1 MDIAKEDSWTTCVDP
16 GNREPGG
23 VSKADGRLKKDTGH
37 RPRATTLASKL
48 ATRDLGIALSD
59 AVRLL
64 RRTPSWSTSA
74 SPRPESAASYDSAGN
89 FQTSSSPTSRP
100 SSWVIR
106 QLQQHDAAGAGTV
119 SSSTGE
125 QTSALGE
132 IVHRDSISSA
142 GRDHQ
147 RLRNSQSFGLLPR
160 SPRSPGGLSG
170 SGFAYNPPSTASAVG
185 GLDRSTA
192 SPPPT
197 SYRASRAK
205 SHDPLD
211 PPSGHSSRDGSR
223 SEPLPTVAQEHD
235 RAEASR
241 ETQSESLQEEVKVP
255 RSRDDS
261 AEAWRSTARPA
272 SQYRRPPPIT
282 LSTNFAASTSH
293 QPPSA
298 GTFGVQSP
306 DADQGRGEALSVQD
320 EKSGSVRSGKGPSP
334 KHSTA
339 GEAKG
344 LSTEQRDGGLL
355 PASMSNAGLGI
366 TTSSS
371 TSNAAMSRS
380 DSGAALS
387 VGSSGHTPAFMTPDL
402 VPQTPATEQQA
413 FHLDLLPVA
422 TAIGVDE
429 NQDHRPVPASDGPAR
444 NTEPESSGMAL
455 LGSAL
460 RSQFALYF
468 SSNTSLPLSSGSA
481 QATGG
486 HSASPDAE
494 PNSSNPQLAR
504 LRLKQSKSSLWSRMR
519 SREALRPS
527 TAHSEMG
534 SRAATVGRP
543 SSELEYTGVQ
553 FWDRRGSAA
562 DFGAHGAPSTD
573 VLQEPRTA
581 DAEPPNT
588 PLKARAVRSPASSAS
603 NAPQR
608 SISIRSGP
616 PLVGLGITQTPERPV
631 SILRRGSAH
640 DAISAVNDATRE
652 RLGASADIG
661 PSAPRDSSASAGS
674 SSGPR
679 WSGSGGHHSIGN
691 LSGNFSHLSFVQGP
705 AGGRRMSRASDD
717 MPEAAAIPAYALSA
731 RHARMQ
737 RLSMIESH
745 RGEVSSVDPASQSSA
760 VEEHDRRRSTRRPT
774 SLVASERPPR
784 SLDAN
789 SSLSR
794 RSVDARSSEAEGF
807 AYMANRGPIL
817 PNAFQHV
824 DHQVLSAEDFRAMIA
839 SIPHAAVAGSYTS
852 KREAVGST
860 WGKTHAR
867 MLCFSLFQ
875 VAFAALWGVFEAPY
889 LAQAVHP
896 SVVAVQG
903 YLFLGMMVNFVVAL
917 FREPGA
923 LPKALDSDPPYGA
936 NRAFASPI
944 PGADQDGRTTPAPQ
958 NSDAVVLDLD
968 EDSPRRRLAIAKLR
982 QQLRGAA
989 ASALPR
995 AMAGD
1000 TQAQG
1005 SGLQLRV
1012 GGTTSENVAKREAQT
1027 AESKIRP
1034 PKGEQAADQV
1044 QSGKW
1049 RGRRRASTTSQ
1060 ARRATTLM
1068 PLQVETS
1075 VRAIPFV
1082 DREGQKTWLIYE
1094 GDDADRFTRR
1104 HRILRPL
1111 GLSGKHLIKVVR
1123 GQRLAGH
1130 SLPPLDIEK
1139 EPLPKSVMNLSYHTD
1154 WLGSDVGIRNLA
1166 AFIGFLIFAFLALSY
1181 TVVFAALHLAHVA
1194 HLNATEPRPPGLAV
1208 FPDERG
1214 SFARALRASPISGLL
1229 FASGLCFIFL
1239 ALLPRIYLHLQ
1250 CALSGET
1257 LISHKFRKSIGK
1269 RWKVKPPP
1277 PPMAASSRLKNALQ
1291 SLCLPIISLGRTG
1304 DQSSISA
1311 K

>member
-1 MDIAKEDSWTTCVDP
+1 M
-16 GNREPGG
+16 
-23 VSKADGRLKKDTGH
+23 
-37 RPRATTLASKL
+37 
-48 ATRDLGIALSD
+48 AL
-59 AVRLL
+59 
-64 RRTPSWSTSA
+64 
-74 SPRPESAASYDSAGN
+74 Y
-89 FQTSSSPTSRP
+89 
-100 SSWVIR
+100 
-106 QLQQHDAAGAGTV
+106 
-119 SSSTGE
+119 
-125 QTSALGE
+125 
-132 IVHRDSISSA
+132 
-142 GRDHQ
+142 
-147 RLRNSQSFGLLPR
+147 
-160 SPRSPGGLSG
+160 
-170 SGFAYNPPSTASAVG
+170 
-185 GLDRSTA
+185 RSTCA
-192 SPPPT
+192 T
-197 SYRASRAK
+197 
-205 SHDPLD
+205 
-211 PPSGHSSRDGSR
+211 
-223 SEPLPTVAQEHD
+223 
-235 RAEASR
+235 
-241 ETQSESLQEEVKVP
+241 
-255 RSRDDS
+255 
-261 AEAWRSTARPA
+261 
-272 SQYRRPPPIT
+272 
-282 LSTNFAASTSH
+282 
-293 QPPSA
+293 PPSA
-298 GTFGVQSP
+298 GTFGVRSP
-306 DADQGRGEALSVQD
+306 DADRGRGRGEAPLVQD
-320 EKSGSVRSGKGPSP
+320 EKSGSVRGSKGPSP
-334 KHSTA
+334 QRSTA
-339 GEAKG
+339 GEARG
-344 LSTEQRDGGLL
+344 GEQRDGGLL
-355 PASMSNAGLGI
+355 PASMSNVGLGI

-402 VPQTPATEQQA
+402 IPQTPATEQQA
-413 FHLDLLPVA
+413 FQLDLLPA
-422 TAIGVDE
+422 TSAVGADE
-429 NQDHRPVPASDGPAR
+429 NQDRRPDPSSSAGPAW
-444 NTEPESSGMAL
+444 NAEPESSGMAL

-481 QATGG
+481 QGTGG
-486 HSASPDAE
+486 HSASHDAE

-534 SRAATVGRP
+534 SKAATVGRP

-562 DFGAHGAPSTD
+562 DSGAHGAPSSY
-573 VLQEPRTA
+573 VLQDPRTA
-581 DAEPPNT
+581 DAEPPLT

-616 PLVGLGITQTPERPV
+616 PLVGLGIAQTPERPV

-640 DAISAVNDATRE
+640 DAISALNDATRE
-652 RLGASADIG
+652 RLGASVDIG

-745 RGEVSSVDPASQSSA
+745 GGEVSSVDPASQSSA

-839 SIPHAAVAGSYTS
+839 SIPHAAVAGSYAS
-852 KREAVGST
+852 KRKAGGST

-875 VAFAALWGVFEAPY
+875 VTFAALWGVFEAPY
-889 LAQAVHP
+889 LAQAIHP

-903 YLFLGMMVNFVVAL
+903 YLFLGMMVNFVVAV

-923 LPKALDSDPPYGA
+923 LPKGLDRDPPYGA
-936 NRAFASPI
+936 NRAFASPV

-995 AMAGD
+995 AVAGD
-1000 TQAQG
+1000 TQARG

-1012 GGTTSENVAKREAQT
+1012 GGTTSENVAKREAQS
-1027 AESKIRP
+1027 AEFKIRP

-1044 QSGKW
+1044 QSGTK

-1094 GDDADRFTRR
+1094 GDEADRFTRR
-1104 HRILRPL
+1104 HRIFRPL
-1111 GLSGKHLIKVVR
+1111 RLSGKHLVKVVR

-1154 WLGSDVGIRNLA
+1154 WLGSDVGTR
-1166 AFIGFLIFAFLALSY
+1166 
-1181 TVVFAALHLAHVA
+1181 
-1194 HLNATEPRPPGLAV
+1194 
-1208 FPDERG
+1208 
-1214 SFARALRASPISGLL
+1214 
-1229 FASGLCFIFL
+1229 
-1239 ALLPRIYLHLQ
+1239 
-1250 CALSGET
+1250 ET

-1291 SLCLPIISLGRTG
+1291 SLCLPIISLGRTA
-1304 DQSSISA
+1304 DQSSIPA